1 MATSIGDVYL
11 KRIVLDN
18 KVYTV
23 DAEVANEILRLNS
36 IIDKMQRESELAE
49 RRADAD
55 ATEVAHIVMA
65 NLFSDGGDRRNAVLK
80 HGINHMENGEFKFRN
95 DVHKRVYLG
104 VRGKKV
110 GYNDLKAYHVEEV

>member
-36 IIDKMQRESELAE
+36 IIDKMQKESELTE
-49 RRADAD
+49 RRANAD
-55 ATEVAHIVMA
+55 AAKIAAIVMA
-65 NLFSDGGDRRNAVLK
+65 NLFTDGGDIKNSVMK
-80 HGINHMENGEFKFRN
+80 HSKNHMENGEFKFRN
-95 DVHKRVYLG
+95 DVYKRVYLG
-104 VRGKKV
+104 VRGLQV